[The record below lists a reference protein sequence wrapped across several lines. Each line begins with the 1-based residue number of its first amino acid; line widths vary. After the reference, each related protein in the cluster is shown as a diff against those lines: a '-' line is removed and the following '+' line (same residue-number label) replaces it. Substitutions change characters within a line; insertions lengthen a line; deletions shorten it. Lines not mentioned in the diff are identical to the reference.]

1 MWNFAGASGNGRG
14 RSHRFRW
21 SGRIAVG
28 VLGASYLLAVWE
40 VYSVATRKPPSTA
53 LELFRLR
60 LQLCQFCQIRP
71 RVPSIIERRA
81 SAVDAGKAILDPQ
94 NTRGNPSR

>member
-1 MWNFAGASGNGRG
+1 MQTEMTR
-14 RSHRFRW
+14 
-21 SGRIAVG
+21 
-28 VLGASYLLAVWE
+28 E
-40 VYSVATRKPPSTA
+40 YSVERKDSLLHKPLSPA
-53 LELFRLR
+53 LELFRLC

-81 SAVDAGKAILDPQ
+81 SAVDAGKTILDPQ

>member
-1 MWNFAGASGNGRG
+1 MQRDMEREFSVERKD
-14 RSHRFRW
+14 S
-21 SGRIAVG
+21 
-28 VLGASYLLAVWE
+28 LLP
-40 VYSVATRKPPSTA
+40 KPPSPA

-81 SAVDAGKAILDPQ
+81 SALDACKAILEPLICTDF
-94 NTRGNPSR
+94 R